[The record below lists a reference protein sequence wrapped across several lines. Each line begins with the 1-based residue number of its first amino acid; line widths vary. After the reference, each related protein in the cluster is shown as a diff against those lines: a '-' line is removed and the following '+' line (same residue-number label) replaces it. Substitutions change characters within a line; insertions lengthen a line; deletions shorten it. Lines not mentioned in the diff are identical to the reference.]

1 MSRVLVRLSQQTG
14 RIRRSGIL
22 RFLHNL
28 IRKIQK
34 IFSNLLREVS
44 VYLRRHI
51 YVGIRFCSVFAVSWH
66 VQTFVVTGG
75 GLFFFTTHGWIRAAL
90 SLSPLF
96 KDPNMCQCFFFFF
109 FLPPIFLWLL
119 YLDPNLILLMLS
131 GHCQVIATLCTSTS
145 KVWTLLWCWA
155 LCNVGFHVCLVQM
168 VVAWILRFTFLGYL
182 LTLTDP
188 VQLLFS
194 ILEPNFTGTL
204 YMYVYTYVF
213 KYIYLYIIYLDYCI
227 EGVYSLHVGIF
238 YHNVIFFT

>member
-1 MSRVLVRLSQQTG
+1 MSV
-14 RIRRSGIL
+14 
-22 RFLHNL
+22 
-28 IRKIQK
+28 
-34 IFSNLLREVS
+34 
-44 VYLRRHI
+44 
-51 YVGIRFCSVFAVSWH
+51 
-66 VQTFVVTGG
+66 
-75 GLFFFTTHGWIRAAL
+75 
-90 SLSPLF
+90 
-96 KDPNMCQCFFFFF
+96 FFFFF

-227 EGVYSLHVGIF
+227 ECVYSLHVGIF
-238 YHNVIFFT
+238 YHNVIFFTPFIIFHLYYDILRYQGLVVLIRILGLHYSSL